1 MTNKQELQEQV
12 EKLQKELDILKS
24 QIDNT
29 DKIDLFKITTYKQV
43 CKALNEKEYKLS
55 DFNNDE
61 KLLAFAQLKQIETL
75 YCQNWIKDWKN
86 TNQYKYYPY
95 FTINSSGRLVFDLSL
110 SCGNGFVG
118 TVGFFPDEKTS
129 TYVGK
134 TFIDI
139 YEKLK

>member
-61 KLLAFAQLKQIETL
+61 KIISFCT
-75 YCQNWIKDWKN
+75 IK
-86 TNQYKYYPY
+86 TNRNIILSKLDK
-95 FTINSSGRLVFDLSL
+95 RLEEHKS
-110 SCGNGFVG
+110 
-118 TVGFFPDEKTS
+118 
-129 TYVGK
+129 
-134 TFIDI
+134 I
-139 YEKLK
+139 